1 MSGKGGGW
9 RSIKPDGIYPILK
22 GIIAMN
28 KRVAV
33 EIPEAMHRLLR
44 RYADLHGFDTDAYAA
59 QVLHKHLEDV
69 HDIAIV
75 EAHLEEVRNGNSRT
89 YTMEELEKELGL
101 DD

>member
-1 MSGKGGGW
+1 
-9 RSIKPDGIYPILK
+9 
-22 GIIAMN
+22 MN
-28 KRVAV
+28 KRVAI
-33 EIPEAMHRLLR
+33 EIPKAMYRLLG

-59 QVLHKHLEDV
+59 QVLHKHLEDL